1 MTRSQICDTMNPT
14 NPVLTVAPIE
24 EETEMFG
31 ATNNKITALY
41 CRLSQ
46 EDARMGESLSIENQ
60 KSMLL
65 QYCKEHHFS
74 NPLFFV
80 DDGYSGTTYERPGF
94 QKMLDEIEDG
104 KIGVVL
110 TKDLSRLGRN
120 SALTGLYTNFTFPQ
134 NGVRYIAINDNYD
147 TADPNSINNDFA
159 GIKNWFNEFY
169 ARDTSRK
176 IRAVQKAKG
185 ERGVPLTVNVPY
197 GYVKDPEDKRKWIV
211 DEEAAAV
218 VRRIFEMC
226 MEGRGPQQIANQL
239 KADKV
244 LTPTAYKKRKGMKTP
259 QAAPE
264 NPYGWCDSSV
274 VNILERREYT
284 GCTVNFKTYSN
295 SIWDKKQREN
305 PVEKQAIFENTHE
318 AIISDDV
325 FKRVQEIRQHRH
337 RKTRSGRSSMFSG
350 LVFCS
355 DCGEKLYYGAT
366 NNYRTEGA
374 FFDCS
379 LHWKYK
385 EKCPTHYIRESIL
398 ERMVLKHM
406 QLVTGY
412 ILRYEQYFRSI
423 MEQQLRLES
432 TEKLQISKG
441 QLERNEKRIA
451 ELKRLFIKIYEDNA
465 GGRLSDE
472 RYDMLSQ
479 SYETEQKQLEAEVI
493 TLRQEI
499 EVQERQNENVERFI
513 QKAKNYVEIESL
525 DPYALRELVQAIY
538 VDAPDKSTGKR
549 RQHIHIKYDGI
560 GFIPLDELMKKGNG
574 VTEVTPSP

>member
-65 QYCKEHHFS
+65 QYCKEHHFP

-94 QKMLDEIEDG
+94 QKMLDEIEAG
-104 KIGVVL
+104 KVGVVL

-197 GYVKDPEDKRKWIV
+197 GYVKDPEDKRKWLV

-560 GFIPLDELMKKGNG
+560 GFIPLDELMKKE
-574 VTEVTPSP
+574 TA

>member
-65 QYCKEHHFS
+65 QYCKEHHFP

-94 QKMLDEIEDG
+94 QKMLDEIEAG
-104 KIGVVL
+104 KVGVVL

-197 GYVKDPEDKRKWIV
+197 GYVKDPEDKRKWLV

-423 MEQQLRLES
+423 MELQLRLES

-513 QKAKNYVEIESL
+513 QKAKNYVGIETL

-560 GFIPLDELMKKGNG
+560 GFIPLDELMKKE
-574 VTEVTPSP
+574 TA